1 MLSVLFLSYSSAM
14 RMRIFYAA
22 GCIRT
27 VLLSRPAQEFEW
39 VKLELPSNLGLS
51 ISTGEDFL
59 FYIFF
64 YYFITIT
71 VYVLL

>member
-1 MLSVLFLSYSSAM
+1 M

-59 FYIFF
+59 FYIFLLF
-64 YYFITIT
+64 YNHYSIFI
-71 VYVLL
+71 VVK